1 MNTEEAKRI
10 RINREL
16 NKQLRERY
24 RDIEPQAQPE
34 EAEHH
39 RLLRTN
45 PLYRMWLRMQDLENE
60 NMPPIT
66 PFEEK
71 PPEPQVPIVKNIKW
85 GEIQQLQ
92 GRITH
97 LENKVMEM
105 RSVKKKQSQACY

>member
-45 PLYRMWLRMQDLENE
+45 PLYRLGLRMQDLENE

-71 PPEPQVPIVKNIKW
+71 PPEPQVIVKNISW
-85 GEIQQLQ
+85 GEWQDMKHEVLDISK
-92 GRITH
+92 R
-97 LENKVMEM
+97 VMEL
-105 RSVKKKQSQACY
+105 RVERKEAGNTDPF